1 MYMSR
6 KYSEKLENI
15 CGVIYFAKSVELHTI
30 AYLKWNPTKV
40 FRQKFDAG
48 VPCSIKIQKKLSPQ

>member
-15 CGVIYFAKSVELHTI
+15 CGVIYFAKAVELHTI

-40 FRQKFDAG
+40 FR
-48 VPCSIKIQKKLSPQ
+48 